1 MLTLF
6 LISVVGFSIVHR
18 ILSSIAGEFALTQRN
33 FVVASVMCLLIFVSS
48 SALLHNEPFILW
60 LFIGI
65 LLITLKFSPNILRFF
80 LERKLMTTVIPFLDA
95 VILGLQAGQSFRSSL
110 HVAIESQQGW
120 IRNQLRD
127 LYNSVVMSD
136 EVIDLKSALLADLR
150 EEFREIDRSQMK
162 CVDQLRAL
170 RRQLK
175 MREDFRRRSGQVT
188 QQIKAQ
194 AIIVTALFC
203 ALAGFVIAQF
213 GWKEHS
219 KLILLS
225 SLVFILGLTMIFLI
239 GKRFKWNV

>member
-1 MLTLF
+1 MSLL
-6 LISVVGFSIVHR
+6 L
-18 ILSSIAGEFALTQRN
+18 
-33 FVVASVMCLLIFVSS
+33 FVVSGAI
-48 SALLHNEPFILW
+48 LHSEPFILW

-65 LLITLKFSPNILRFF
+65 LLISLKFSPKILRFI
-80 LERKLMTTVIPFLDA
+80 LERRLATAIIPFLDA

-110 HVAIESQQGW
+110 HAAIESQSGW

-162 CVDQLRAL
+162 CADQLRAL

-213 GWKEHS
+213 GWKEHA

-225 SLVFILGLTMIFLI
+225 SAVFILGLIWIFLM
-239 GKRFKWNV
+239 GRRFKWNV